1 MGMAQD
7 DAIKAGLRIIITPEK
22 ALITTMA
29 QKQYPFS
36 LRSMVKPVIQ
46 VSPAYVFRD
55 NDSIV
60 RTIIKCGQK
69 SSRTVFGVYY
79 QHNQS
84 IFASIAV

>member
-7 DAIKAGLRIIITPEK
+7 DAIKAGLRIIMTPEK
-22 ALITTMA
+22 ALITAMA

-36 LRSMVKPVIQ
+36 LRCMVESVIQ

-60 RTIIKCGQK
+60 LIFIKCGQK
-69 SSRTVFGVYY
+69 CSRPVLWVYY
-79 QHNQS
+79 KHVKDKYQS
-84 IFASIAV
+84 Y